1 MGGTRYSRDTWQKQ
15 QLRSSMDSTP
25 KYGNKACS
33 LCDRARKPEDLS
45 LHVSKYKTC
54 GDIHLALT
62 LLSPDSKSCENGQEN
77 YREFCCPQQSTE
89 LPIIK
94 STGAVLVGL
103 LLFWMF
109 TKGVRS
115 STRRA
120 RNDDNDDDDRPIKNS
135 SRHGASSNYNQMG
148 DDTFQKK
155 AKKSKKPIKTKAA
168 KESSYRAPLSSKPKK
183 KPKKAEERLH
193 LFEDETVN
201 NTVRAVITQ
210 VV

>member
-1 MGGTRYSRDTWQKQ
+1 
-15 QLRSSMDSTP
+15 MDSTP

-33 LCDRARKPEDLS
+33 LCDRAKKPEDLS

-77 YREFCCPQQSTE
+77 YREFCCPPQSTE

-103 LLFWMF
+103 LLFWIF

-115 STRRA
+115 STRH
-120 RNDDNDDDDRPIKNS
+120 DDNDDDDRPIKNS
-135 SRHGASSNYNQMG
+135 SRHGASSNYNRMG
-148 DDTFQKK
+148 DDTVQKK
-155 AKKSKKPIKTKAA
+155 PKKSKKPIKPKPA
-168 KESSYRAPLSSKPKK
+168 KESSHRVPLSSKPKK

-201 NTVRAVITQ
+201 DTVHAVITQ